1 MFESIVNSPI
11 PAGGARTEFESG
23 LNSLAAWEDFQ
34 KAVQTAGDPHVL
46 DSKGTLTGV
55 PAIRLEALE
64 GTLRAITE
72 REENFTLFRRL
83 KRRKTN
89 SSVHEWSTKTSI
101 GGDIGGTFH
110 GEYSDIRQART
121 EYKRDVLRLKY
132 LMTGAEITLAAKM
145 QGTIDDIKADE
156 NESATTR
163 LLRDVEWSLFAGDE
177 AVVPEQFDGVETILR
192 RDYPKHVID
201 LDGASDTEAL
211 YHAVY
216 DAFGRVR
223 GPEGGYGRITDAYLT
238 PSVQN
243 DLDLYLAPQWRVQL
257 KGEANTQYGSP
268 VSGIRTSHGNVGLNQ
283 STWIE
288 EAEYSNLTAPVV
300 VRQRSVSLEAPGA
313 PTLTATAVVG
323 PDAFSRFKGDRA
335 GTYWYAV
342 ASISERGE
350 GPLSEIQAVS
360 VGDGGFAR
368 LSIAAPAV
376 ASQTG
381 YVIYRSMQDP
391 AIAPV
396 AADLRLVARVPIAD
410 PEAPGTTMVYD
421 DRNHRLPGA
430 SKIFL
435 LDMDE
440 RAIDWT
446 QLLPLTQFPL
456 YPTRKASYPW
466 AVLLFGALKLAIPQR
481 HWMLE
486 NYVPKNAKWRPHT
499 V

>member
-1 MFESIVNSPI
+1 MFNAQHGGPI
-11 PAGGARTEFESG
+11 ATGMGSSDFQHG
-23 LNSLAAWEDFQ
+23 INSLAEFEEFA

-83 KRRKTN
+83 KRRKTS

-101 GGDIGGTFH
+101 GGDVGGTFH

-177 AVVPEQFDGVETILR
+177 SVVPQQFDGVEAILR

-201 LDGASDTEAL
+201 INGASDTEAL

-216 DAFGRVR
+216 DAYGRVR
-223 GPEGGYGRITDAYLT
+223 GPEGGYGKITDMYLT

-288 EAEYSNLTAPVV
+288 EAEYANLTAPVV
-300 VRQRSVSLEAPGA
+300 VRQKSVSAEAPGA
-313 PTLTATAVVG
+313 PTLVASAVVG
-323 PDAFSRFKGDRA
+323 PDALSRFKGDRA

-342 ASISERGE
+342 AAISERGE
-350 GPLSEIQAVS
+350 GPLSAIQAVS
-360 VGDGGFAR
+360 IADGGFAR
-368 LSIAAPAV
+368 LTVDAPAV

-381 YVIYRSMQDP
+381 FVVYRSMQDP
-391 AIAPV
+391 ATAPT
-396 AADLRLVARVPIAD
+396 AADLRLVVRVPNPD
-410 PEAPGTTMVYD
+410 LETPGAQLVYD

-430 SKIFL
+430 SKVFL

-440 RAIDWT
+440 RSIDWT

-481 HWMLE
+481 HWMVE
-486 NYVPKNAKWRPHT
+486 NYVPKSAKWRPHT